1 MRKFILEASVV
12 LVVSY
17 LSGWAISK
25 FVLQKDVAISF
36 WITTILLFALNIV
49 SHRFLLKANQK
60 RPQIFVASFMGA
72 LTAKLFLSAI
82 LLVAVGVIVP
92 AELKFTAIGYFII
105 YAILTGVDIKNLLP
119 YIRSSNN

>member
-25 FVLQKDVAISF
+25 FVLQTDVAISF